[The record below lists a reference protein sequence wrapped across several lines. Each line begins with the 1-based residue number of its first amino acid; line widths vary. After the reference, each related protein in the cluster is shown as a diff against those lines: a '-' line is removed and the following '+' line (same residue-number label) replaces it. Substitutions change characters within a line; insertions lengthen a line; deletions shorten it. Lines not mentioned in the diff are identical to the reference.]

1 MENKEPKSQ
10 TLCLW
15 VPETAQWARESPAS
29 CKEGSSEP
37 SGRQGRRCPQS
48 NRAESPAAD
57 AKGDQCGMEQH
68 SGVGSSAV
76 STVMWS
82 LPQLY
87 LESCILD
94 LSGSFDNCLGIP
106 DGKWGISPGAY
117 LLVVLLCRQGC
128 SGHMCRY
135 LRCVFLPDVS
145 ALT

>member
-1 MENKEPKSQ
+1 MGDNELESQ
-10 TLCLW
+10 SFSLQIQK
-15 VPETAQWARESPAS
+15 TAQWARESSIS
-29 CKEGSSEP
+29 CKEGSPEP
-37 SGRQGRRCPQS
+37 GGHQGRQSPQS
-48 NRAESPAAD
+48 SRTELLMDN
-57 AKGDQCGMEQH
+57 AKGDQRGMEQL
-68 SGVGSSAV
+68 SGVWSSAV